1 MTLVADDDEAAKK
14 QQKRN
19 RRKVHVVGGLGNIF
33 ARNLM
38 RTGDTYS
45 RSAGNDHTVT
55 LEISRGMGSIRLEQ
69 SEE

>member
-1 MTLVADDDEAAKK
+1 M
-14 QQKRN
+14 
-19 RRKVHVVGGLGNIF
+19 HVVGGLGNIF